1 VDAWH
6 YVVLLGLVLLLYAR
20 WLPKSKSS
28 AAQAPVIK
36 EIEET
41 MEQFSAELDE
51 ENRKLMQ
58 LVAAMKKDQD
68 LHAAKLQGRIEALE
82 QQNANVTR
90 QLEQLLKSGSAPSVH
105 AETGQR
111 DAGGEDAD
119 RASAETANS
128 DVREPE
134 PSGGIRVRARYPD
147 VFRLYDQG
155 KSAEYIAKKL
165 NMNKGEIM
173 LIIQLAKQEELAR
186 V

>member
-1 VDAWH
+1 MDAWH

-20 WLPKSKSS
+20 WMPKSKSS
-28 AAQAPVIK
+28 ADKAPVIK

-58 LVAAMKKDQD
+58 FVAEMKKDHD

-90 QLEQLLKSGSAPSVH
+90 QLEQLLKSGSTAAAH

-111 DAGGEDAD
+111 DAGREEAD
-119 RASAETANS
+119 RAAAEMANV

-173 LIIQLAKQEELAR
+173 LIIQLAKQEEQAR
-186 V
+186 A